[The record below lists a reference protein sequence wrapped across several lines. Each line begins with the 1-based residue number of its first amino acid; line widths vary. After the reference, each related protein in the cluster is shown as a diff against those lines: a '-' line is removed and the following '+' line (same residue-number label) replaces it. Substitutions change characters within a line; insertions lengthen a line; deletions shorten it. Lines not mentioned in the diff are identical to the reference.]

1 MHHTITLV
9 ILIIGLNAAANAQ
22 STRQDSVKTSGKEIL
37 TTYQQGHVYDMTIV
51 NDKMTA
57 LQVDNKRIEAADF
70 HLYDSVI
77 NAIKAEI
84 KEDNDRAS
92 EERAEQQ
99 RDWEQAER
107 DQEQAGR
114 DREQAVRDRAQAD
127 QDRKQAERDQE
138 QAVRDRQ
145 RDQQQ
150 ARQDQQQA
158 IRDREQGEREREQG
172 QQQARRDQEQAA
184 KDREQGDRDR
194 EQGLRD
200 KEQGER
206 DRVQGQQDRE
216 QGERDRE
223 QGQRDREQGERDREA
238 AKEER
243 RQMRNIIRE
252 LVDEKIIP
260 DAQSL
265 NNMVLTDTEFI
276 VNGTKQP
283 QQVLLKFKEK
293 YPSFVHAGLTY
304 GDCDCQSQGTTIH
317 FSGQYPAN

>member
-1 MHHTITLV
+1 MHPKFTLA
-9 ILIIGLNAAANAQ
+9 ILIIGISAVAKGQ
-22 STRQDSVKTSGKEIL
+22 TGRPDSAKTSGKELL

-57 LQVDNKRIEAADF
+57 LLVDNKRIEPADF
-70 HLYDSVI
+70 HLYDSVL
-77 NAIKAEI
+77 NAIKAEM

-92 EERAEQQ
+92 EERAEQK
-99 RDWEQAER
+99 RDWEQAQR

-114 DREQAVRDRAQAD
+114 DREQAVRDRAQGE
-127 QDRKQAERDQE
+127 QDRKQAEHDQE
-138 QAVRDRQ
+138 QAVR
-145 RDQQQ
+145 
-150 ARQDQQQA
+150 
-158 IRDREQGEREREQG
+158 
-172 QQQARRDQEQAA
+172 
-184 KDREQGDRDR
+184 DREQGDRDR
-194 EQGLRD
+194 EQGQKDR
-200 KEQGER
+200 EQGER
-206 DRVQGQQDRE
+206 EREQDQQQARRDQQQAVKDRE

-265 NNMVLTDTEFI
+265 NSMVLTETAFI

-304 GDCDCQSQGTTIH
+304 GDCDCQTEGTAIH

>member
-1 MHHTITLV
+1 MHHKITLA

-22 STRQDSVKTSGKEIL
+22 SARPDSVKTSGKELL
-37 TTYQQGHVYDMTIV
+37 TTYQQGHVYDMTII
-51 NDKMTA
+51 DGKTTA
-57 LQVDNKRIEAADF
+57 LLVDNKRIEPADF
-70 HLYDSVI
+70 HLYDSAL
-77 NAIKAEI
+77 NAIKAEM

-92 EERAEQQ
+92 EQRAEQE

-114 DREQAVRDRAQAD
+114 DREQAERDRAQAD
-127 QDRKQAERDQE
+127 KDRQQAERDQE
-138 QAVRDRQ
+138 QAVRERQ

-158 IRDREQGEREREQG
+158 IKDREQGEREREQD
-172 QQQARRDQEQAA
+172 QQQARRDQEQAV
-184 KDREQGDRDR
+184 K
-194 EQGLRD
+194 
-200 KEQGER
+200 
-206 DRVQGQQDRE
+206 DRE

-265 NNMVLTDTEFI
+265 NSMVLTETAFI

-304 GDCDCQSQGTTIH
+304 GDCDCQTQGTTIH

>member
-1 MHHTITLV
+1 MHHTITLA

-77 NAIKAEI
+77 NAIKAEM

-99 RDWEQAER
+99 RDWE
-107 DQEQAGR
+107 
-114 DREQAVRDRAQAD
+114 
-127 QDRKQAERDQE
+127 QAERDQE

-194 EQGLRD
+194 EQG
-200 KEQGER
+200 
-206 DRVQGQQDRE
+206 
-216 QGERDRE
+216 ERDRE
-223 QGQRDREQGERDREA
+223 QGQRDREQGERDRET

-265 NNMVLTDTEFI
+265 NNMVLTETEFI

>member
-1 MHHTITLV
+1 MHHKITLA

-22 STRQDSVKTSGKEIL
+22 SARPDSVKTSGKELL
-37 TTYQQGHVYDMTIV
+37 TTYQQGHVFDMTIV
-51 NDKMTA
+51 DGKTTA
-57 LQVDNKRIEAADF
+57 LLVDNKRIEPADF
-70 HLYDSVI
+70 HLYDSAL
-77 NAIKAEI
+77 NAIKAEM

-92 EERAEQQ
+92 EQRAEQE

-114 DREQAVRDRAQAD
+114 DREQAERDRAQAD
-127 QDRKQAERDQE
+127 KDRQQAERDQE
-138 QAVRDRQ
+138 QAVRERQ

-158 IRDREQGEREREQG
+158 I
-172 QQQARRDQEQAA
+172 
-184 KDREQGDRDR
+184 K
-194 EQGLRD
+194 
-200 KEQGER
+200 
-206 DRVQGQQDRE
+206 
-216 QGERDRE
+216 DRE

-265 NNMVLTDTEFI
+265 NSMVLTETAFI

-304 GDCDCQSQGTTIH
+304 GDCDCQTQGTTIH
-317 FSGQYPAN
+317 FSGQYPVN